1 MDFEPAHHG
10 VINRR
15 PTAIGVAPQDLG
27 QRCRG
32 AGQGFTVGEGPAVQ
46 PLSHDLDPPPHAQVL
61 DAEFTQGDIE
71 VAKHGIEEGLRK
83 PLAVRLAT
91 QSVDGE
97 RCVQSQR
104 IEAAVECVG
113 NAAGIEQF
121 RQARV
126 LRGPRIER
134 SSKFVFGTLAAE
146 HDPAPC
152 GHGPKLTRNDHHDML
167 CTVFPRNPSPTQ
179 DMPMRRIASFA
190 LAGALL
196 APLLVALPGCDPS
209 FNQRGFAP
217 TPGSV
222 EKLEVGTQSREDVI
236 RLVGSPSAVST
247 FNPNIWYYISET
259 QESFAFLKPV
269 ISEQKVIQ
277 VTFNDSGRIQGI
289 KNYDLKDA
297 ESIAMVQ
304 RITPTSGKELTAL
317 EQILGNV
324 GKFNPAGK
332 NPTNQGASTSGGGI

>member
-1 MDFEPAHHG
+1 M
-10 VINRR
+10 
-15 PTAIGVAPQDLG
+15 
-27 QRCRG
+27 
-32 AGQGFTVGEGPAVQ
+32 Q
-46 PLSHDLDPPPHAQVL
+46 PLGHDLDSPSYAQVL
-61 DAEFTQGDIE
+61 DAEFTQGDVE
-71 VAKHGIEEGLRK
+71 VAKHGIEEGLRQ
-83 PLAVRLAT
+83 PLAVRLAS
-91 QSVDGE
+91 QAIYGK
-97 RCVQSQR
+97 CGVQGQR
-104 IEAAVECVG
+104 IEPAIKRVG
-113 NAAGIEQF
+113 NAAGVEQF
-121 RQARV
+121 REARV
-126 LRGPRIER
+126 LRSPLIE
-134 SSKFVFGTLAAE
+134 SSTKLVLGTLTAK

-152 GHGPKLTRNDHHDML
+152 AHRPKLTRNERRDML

-179 DMPMRRIASFA
+179 DPHMRRIASFA

-196 APLLVALPGCDPS
+196 APLLVALPGCDPN

-269 ISEQKVIQ
+269 ITEQKVIQ
-277 VTFNDSGRIQGI
+277 VTFNDSGRIAGI
-289 KNYDLKDA
+289 KNYDLA
-297 ESIAMVQ
+297 EAENIAMVQ
-304 RITPTSGKELTAL
+304 RITPTSGKELTVL